1 MAKLIL
7 GLPFQE
13 SISNNISGRSWVRFF
28 RHSEN
33 SGYMLF
39 FVILI
44 TAIKDISFGNINF
57 LVQVN
62 DDSFVVITVFI
73 QCRKL

>member
-1 MAKLIL
+1 
-7 GLPFQE
+7 
-13 SISNNISGRSWVRFF
+13 
-28 RHSEN
+28 
-33 SGYMLF
+33 MLF